1 MEEGGNLPNR
11 PTNQKRYKKRLEFL
25 RREKLCQRQT
35 YKPKDTPKVTREFLR
50 GRRPAE
56 GRPTNQKRYQKRL
69 EFLRR
74 EEACQRQAY
83 KQQDQRTLWSLS
95 ASKTQKIKRHK

>member
-83 KQQDQRTLWSLS
+83 KPKETPILRRRDKSL
-95 ASKTQKIKRHK
+95 